1 MAICHTGGR
10 KLLSTLSRSRRLTQC
25 LKNEPKLPPFFILT
39 KGIYSVTFFIKRQ
52 RRGRLFMKK
61 ILFIMV
67 VMAIMGNALFA
78 YARDI
83 SFTQEDRDRIIR
95 LEEGQKSLQRQ
106 IDDLKISTQRQFDNL
121 YTLILWGFGILFGG
135 MGILIGFVLWD
146 RRTAL
151 APAIKKNKE
160 LEERGDLLERALKEF
175 AKQEPRLAEVLRTM
189 RLM

>member
-1 MAICHTGGR
+1 
-10 KLLSTLSRSRRLTQC
+10 
-25 LKNEPKLPPFFILT
+25 
-39 KGIYSVTFFIKRQ
+39 
-52 RRGRLFMKK
+52 MKK
-61 ILFIMV
+61 ILLIMV
-67 VMAIMGNALFA
+67 VMAIMGNALSA

-106 IDDLKISTQRQFDNL
+106 VDDLKISTQRQFDNP

-135 MGILIGFVLWD
+135 MGMLMGFVIWD

-160 LEERGDLLERALKEF
+160 LEERGDLLEKALKEF

>member
-1 MAICHTGGR
+1 MR
-10 KLLSTLSRSRRLTQC
+10 KSLLL
-25 LKNEPKLPPFFILT
+25 
-39 KGIYSVTFFIKRQ
+39 
-52 RRGRLFMKK
+52 
-61 ILFIMV
+61 IMV
-67 VMAIMGNALFA
+67 VMTVMGNALSA

-95 LEEGQKSLQRQ
+95 LEIKVEEGQKSLQRQ
-106 IDDLKISTQRQFDNL
+106 IDDL
-121 YTLILWGFGILFGG
+121 YALILWGFGILFGG
-135 MGILIGFVLWD
+135 MGVLIGFVIWD

-160 LEERGDLLERALKEF
+160 LEERGDLLEKALKEF

>member
-1 MAICHTGGR
+1 
-10 KLLSTLSRSRRLTQC
+10 
-25 LKNEPKLPPFFILT
+25 
-39 KGIYSVTFFIKRQ
+39 
-52 RRGRLFMKK
+52 
-61 ILFIMV
+61 MV
-67 VMAIMGNALFA
+67 VMTVMGNALSA

-95 LEEGQKSLQRQ
+95 LEIKVEEGQKSLQRQ
-106 IDDLKISTQRQFDNL
+106 IDDL
-121 YTLILWGFGILFGG
+121 YALILWGFGILFGG
-135 MGILIGFVLWD
+135 MGVLIGFVIWD

-160 LEERGDLLERALKEF
+160 LEEREDLLERALKEF

>member
-1 MAICHTGGR
+1 
-10 KLLSTLSRSRRLTQC
+10 
-25 LKNEPKLPPFFILT
+25 
-39 KGIYSVTFFIKRQ
+39 
-52 RRGRLFMKK
+52 MKK
-61 ILFIMV
+61 MLLIMV

-95 LEEGQKSLQRQ
+95 LEEGQKFLQRQ

-135 MGILIGFVLWD
+135 MGMLMGFVLWD

-160 LEERGDLLERALKEF
+160 LEERGDLLEKALKEF